1 MSDKYLG
8 EDQPARRTTPTWEL
22 ELLISGATVFGL
34 MQLPDPLNRALII
47 LMNGNEE
54 HIVDLVRTV
63 SIYLQ
68 FSLITLIVT
77 FVLHLLARAY
87 WVAMVGMYSVY
98 PQGIRWENKNMTG
111 GPAYREFGKNEMGS
125 MPDQIDRAD
134 NRATKIFGLGFG
146 MAMAMMVAS
155 AVVGLMILI
164 MMIVQISNGDM
175 ETWNTGLFLV
185 FGALLVPFFIAYL
198 VDYQFGEKLKA
209 KGMDG
214 WIKKIFRVY
223 RKIGMGNGVN
233 PVISLYT
240 SNEGVQKTS
249 IMMAVVMIPLMF
261 GVAFFT
267 ATRGLAIDNGAYDGL
282 PKPEL
287 GAELVMR
294 QEYYANTRG
303 EEFSTTM
310 VPYIEDSIASPPYL
324 RLFIPYLPNRDNE
337 LLKKKCPESLVRKL
351 ANKGEGLDCLSG
363 YFAIQIDAQAI
374 TSPLWAAT
382 DPKTGQRGMMAMI
395 DIRKL
400 SDGQHVLKIKA
411 IPKRSE
417 SSKKEAPKFHK
428 ILFWK

>member
-47 LMNGNEE
+47 LMNGNEGA
-54 HIVDLVRTV
+54 IVDLVRTV

-68 FSLITLIVT
+68 FSLITLIIT

-87 WVAMVGMYSVY
+87 WVAMVGMFSVY
-98 PQGIRWENKNMTG
+98 PQGIRWENKNTTG

-125 MPDQIDRAD
+125 MPDQIERAD

-155 AVVGLMILI
+155 AVVGLMIVI

-175 ETWNTGLFLV
+175 EAWNKGMWLVLAALFL
-185 FGALLVPFFIAYL
+185 PFFIAYL
-198 VDYQFGEKLKA
+198 ADYQFGEKLKE

-214 WIKKIFRVY
+214 WVKKIFAAY

-249 IMMAVVMIPLMF
+249 IMMALVMIPLMF
-261 GVAFFT
+261 GVALFT
-267 ATRGLAIDNGAYDGL
+267 ATRGSAIDNGAYDGL

-294 QEYYANTRG
+294 PEYYANERG
-303 EEFSTTM
+303 EEFSTAM
-310 VPYIEDSIASPPYL
+310 VPYIEDSVAGSNYL
-324 RLFIPYLPNRDNE
+324 RLFIPYQPSRFNKF
-337 LLKKKCPESLVRKL
+337 LKEQCPDSLVRKL
-351 ANKGEGLDCLSG
+351 ANQGEGLDCLSD
-363 YFAIQIDAQAI
+363 YFSIQLDNEVIKQALL
-374 TSPLWAAT
+374 SAT
-382 DPKTGQRGMMAMI
+382 DPETGQRGLVAMI
-395 DIRKL
+395 DVRKL
-400 SDGQHVLKIKA
+400 TDGQHLLKVKVM
-411 IPKRSE
+411 PRDSE
-417 SSKKEAPKFHK
+417 SSKKEEAKFHK
-428 ILFWK
+428 IPFWK

>member
-1 MSDKYLG
+1 MSDEYLG
-8 EDQPARRTTPTWEL
+8 EDQPARRTTPTWET

-34 MQLPDPLNRALII
+34 MQIPDPLNRALIM

-54 HIVDLVRTV
+54 SIRGLIMLI

-68 FSLITLIVT
+68 FSLITLIIT
-77 FVLHLLARAY
+77 FILHLLARAY

-98 PQGIRWENKNMTG
+98 PQGIRWENKNTTG

-146 MAMAMMVAS
+146 MAMAMVIAS
-155 AVVGLMILI
+155 AIVGLMILI
-164 MMIVQISNGDM
+164 MMIVQMSDGDM
-175 ETWNTGLFLV
+175 EQWKTGLWAVVGLLFL
-185 FGALLVPFFIAYL
+185 PFFIAYL
-198 VDYQFGEKLKA
+198 ADYQFGEKLKA
-209 KGMDG
+209 SGNDG
-214 WIKKIFRVY
+214 WIKKIFAAY

-240 SNEGVQKTS
+240 SNEGVQKSS
-249 IMMAVVMIPLMF
+249 IMMALVMIPLMLA
-261 GVAFFT
+261 VAAFT
-267 ATRGLAIDNGAYDGL
+267 ATRGSAIDNGAYDGL

-294 QEYYANTRG
+294 PEYYANSRG

-310 VPYIEDSIASPPYL
+310 VPYIEDSVASAPYL
-324 RLFIPYLPNRDNE
+324 RLFIPYQPSRYNE
-337 LLKKKCPESLVRKL
+337 LLENKCPESLVRKI
-351 ANKGEGLDCLSG
+351 ANKGEGLACLSD
-363 YFAIQIDAQAI
+363 YFEIQIDAQAI
-374 TSPLWAAT
+374 ALPLLAAT
-382 DPKTGQRGMMAMI
+382 DSKTGQRGMLAMI

-411 IPKRSE
+411 IPRRSDGA
-417 SSKKEAPKFHK
+417 KKEEPKFHK
-428 ILFWK
+428 IPFWK